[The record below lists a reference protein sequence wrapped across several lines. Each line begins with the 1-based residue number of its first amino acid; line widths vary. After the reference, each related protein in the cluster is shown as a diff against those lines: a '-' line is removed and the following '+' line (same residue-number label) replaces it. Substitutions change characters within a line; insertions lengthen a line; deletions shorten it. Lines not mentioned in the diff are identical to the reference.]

1 MRPGQRSNF
10 VWIWFIATAAIVG
23 YWLLFADATEQR
35 ILAHTLALA
44 VSSAIGAVLLGGL
57 WSFAMWGQSVWQVGL
72 RWWALAATLM
82 PIFLHLSVW
91 DAAIGKLGWI
101 TADTNQLF
109 QPLIPRWLAAWW
121 VHATATAPAVG
132 WLLVKYLQMERPAS
146 EQQALLEYSPARVFW
161 LLTIVR
167 LRPVLWVGGMWA
179 LLVACREIA
188 VTDLYQIGTLAEQ
201 IYLGFSLAQPDRALP
216 GQPPEFWHASWLL
229 QLLTIGWIAC
239 SSTTMILVVA
249 RTSAGSRDRLRDV
262 QMPHRGSLRQAVVAG
277 ALGLVFVAVPLV
289 NLVLRSCLVVES
301 VGGSPQVQYHLS
313 AMIAALGR
321 VVTEYRD
328 SIYWSGMIA
337 LWGGCC
343 SLTVGMYW
351 AWQAR
356 QRTWVFIAY
365 WLVAALVLALPGP
378 LIGSFYFQIFDRDW
392 GRSINRILDR
402 TILLPVL
409 ATVTYCW
416 PIVAILC
423 WQTVREVPQDT
434 IESAQLDGVPRH
446 WQLWTLL
453 VRGTWPRLIGWLVL
467 VIAWMFGELSASQ
480 MVLPPG
486 IDTVPRLMLGFLH
499 AGVDEMT
506 AAMSLWLILLW
517 LTIAA
522 AGQGLVQLNNRR
534 MVT

>member
-1 MRPGQRSNF
+1 MRPEQPSYL
-10 VWIWFIATAAIVG
+10 VWLWCIATSAILG
-23 YWLLFADATEQR
+23 YWLFFADATEQR

-44 VSSAIGAVLLGGL
+44 VSAALGAVVLGSL
-57 WSFAMWGQSVWQVGL
+57 WAFAMWGQSVWQVGL
-72 RWWALAATLM
+72 RWWALAASLM

-101 TADTNQLF
+101 TADTDQLF
-109 QPLIPRWLAAWW
+109 QPLVPRWLAAWW
-121 VHATATAPAVG
+121 VHATSIAPAVG
-132 WLLVKYLQMERPAS
+132 WLVVKYLELEKPAS
-146 EQQALLEYSPARVFW
+146 EQQALLILSPVRVFW
-161 LLTIVR
+161 QLTLVR
-167 LRPVLWVGGMWA
+167 LGPVLWIGGMWA

-201 IYLGFSLAQPDRALP
+201 IYLGFSLAQPDRALG
-216 GQPPEFWHASWLL
+216 GQTPQFWQATWWL
-229 QLLTIGWIAC
+229 QVLTIGWIAC
-239 SSTTMILVVA
+239 SATTLIMVVV
-249 RTSAGSRDRLRDV
+249 RTDTLSRNRLRNV
-262 QMPHRGSLRQAVVAG
+262 VMPVGGSWRQAAVG
-277 ALGLVFVAVPLV
+277 ASLGLLFIAIPLA
-289 NLVLRSCLVVES
+289 NLVLRACLVVETID
-301 VGGSPQVQYHLS
+301 GSPQVTYQVTAL
-313 AMIAALGR
+313 IAALGR
-321 VVTEYRD
+321 VITEYRD
-328 SIYWSGMIA
+328 SIYWSGLIA
-337 LWGGCC
+337 AWGGGC
-343 SLTVGMYW
+343 SLLVGLYW

-356 QRTWVFIAY
+356 QRYWVFVAY
-365 WLVAALVLALPGP
+365 WSVAAIVLALPGP
-378 LIGSFYFQIFDRDW
+378 LIGSFYFQLFDYDW
-392 GRSINRILDR
+392 GRTVNRILDR

-409 ATVTYCW
+409 ATVTYSW
-416 PIVAILC
+416 PVVAILC

-434 IESAQLDGVPRH
+434 IEAAQLDGVPDH

-453 VRGTWPRLIGWLVL
+453 VRGTWPRLVSWLVL

-517 LTIAA
+517 LALAA